1 MTTTA
6 GDPMLELEYPKAF
19 AEAFASTMP
28 VDSKR
33 FRYLHLSGGMV
44 ERDQE
49 KSLWMKGSMRKIKVG
64 DYCSFVTPCAQ
75 IAVRMIRGKLPNV
88 LTLRRAEEKFKC
100 LNSPR

>member
-1 MTTTA
+1 
-6 GDPMLELEYPKAF
+6 MLELEYPKAF

-28 VDSKR
+28 VDSKP

-49 KSLWMKGSMRKIKVG
+49 KSLWMQGSMRKIKVG
-64 DYCSFVTPCAQ
+64 AYCSFVMPCAHV
-75 IAVRMIRGKLPNV
+75 AVRVIRGKLPKV

-100 LNSPR
+100 LNSQS